1 MGWHSLI
8 RTVNVCF
15 LSVTSEKPTTYWRL
29 SAALLGLIGNLR
41 TVFCLLITGRLKTNN
56 GQLMRGR
63 KPLAVHCATRLS
75 NKTKIYA
82 WLMLW
87 TCVLLLFGFVRKF
100 EFFLFFSKMP
110 NRLLDQT
117 ADGKNVK
124 ITGWFTRGTFI
135 ENSFPIHNEKSIKIR
150 WLRSCKVDKFMRS
163 SIR

>member
-100 EFFLFFSKMP
+100 EFFLFFFENAKQTSRSNGGWQKCQ
-110 NRLLDQT
+110 NHRLIHAWDFHWKFFSHSQREIH
-117 ADGKNVK
+117 KNPM
-124 ITGWFTRGTFI
+124 ITI
-135 ENSFPIHNEKSIKIR
+135 
-150 WLRSCKVDKFMRS
+150 L
-163 SIR
+163 

>member
-100 EFFLFFSKMP
+100 EFFLFFFRKC
-110 NRLLDQT
+110 QT
-117 ADGKNVK
+117 D
-124 ITGWFTRGTFI
+124 F
-135 ENSFPIHNEKSIKIR
+135 SIKR
-150 WLRSCKVDKFMRS
+150 RMAKMSKSQVDSRVGLSLKILFPFTTRNP
-163 SIR
+163 